1 MEPSNL
7 FKGFT
12 DSFNEALRSAGAGNR
27 VSDFAKEIAK
37 PTPIYKYG
45 VSDALPDYR
54 AIAEASAKI
63 APPPPAPTRDQAAE
77 QLQHL
82 EETKVLL
89 AALNRTIQNAEEDRK
104 RTEHD
109 RNQQSMFNKRMTVV
123 AIALSFAAVVAPFLV
138 YFLEHGW
145 WWEAYRP

>member
-1 MEPSNL
+1 MEPDNL
-7 FKGFT
+7 SKSFT
-12 DSFNEALRSAGAGNR
+12 DSFSEALRSAGATDR
-27 VSDFAKEIAK
+27 VSDFAREMK
-37 PTPIYKYG
+37 PTPIYKFG
-45 VSDALPDYR
+45 VRDAGHDFR
-54 AIAEASAKI
+54 ALAEASAKI

-89 AALNRTIQNAEEDRK
+89 TALNQTIQNAEEDRK
-104 RTEHD
+104 RAEQD
-109 RNQQSMFNKRMTVV
+109 RHQQSLFNKRMTVV
-123 AIALSFAAVVAPFLV
+123 AIALSLAAVVAPFLI